1 MEKMMQVQIVVMLKY
16 CRCSFS
22 GGIIQS
28 GLMSLISHPAGYL
41 KVVKYHFIAHV
52 KTCRYIV

>member
-1 MEKMMQVQIVVMLKY
+1 MMQVQIVVMLKY

-28 GLMSLISHPAGYL
+28 GIMSLISHPAGYL

-52 KTCRYIV
+52 KTCHYIV